1 MRVTQSMLSNNMLRN
16 LNTNYG
22 KMSKLQEQ
30 INSGSKISRPS
41 DDPVVAVKGMGY
53 RIDIDKIE
61 QYQRNI
67 GEAHT
72 WLDSSD
78 TALGLVGDSLHR
90 VKELVVQ
97 AANDTNTADDRKK
110 IAEEIKQIQE
120 EFRDIANTKVGDNY
134 IFSGTHTNMPLYTD
148 GVAGQNPAL
157 SDAGKTKAF
166 KLNVFDGVSIQVNSN
181 ASGLFAKV
189 NHFMGE
195 LSSLLSSGATGSEIG
210 NALGAEMLDSG
221 STTIPALDAVTNEAL
236 VLRSEVGARQNR
248 IELMQNRLDLQFVNV
263 TKQLSNN
270 EDTDYSKAITEMT
283 TAESIHQASLSVGS
297 KIIQQ
302 TLVDFIR

>member
-41 DDPVVAVKGMGY
+41 DAPVVAVKGMGY
-53 RIDIDKIE
+53 RIEVDKIE
-61 QYQRNI
+61 QYQRNM

-72 WLDSSD
+72 WLDSTD
-78 TALGLVGDSLHR
+78 TALGIVGDSLHR

-97 AANDTNTADDRKK
+97 AANDTNTTDDRIK
-110 IAEEIKQIQE
+110 IANEIKQIQE
-120 EFRDIANTKVGDNY
+120 QFRDIANTKVGDNY
-134 IFSGTHTNMPLYTD
+134 IFTGTHTDMPLYIE
-148 GVAGQNPAL
+148 GVAGQNSAI
-157 SDAGKTKAF
+157 SDAGKTNAF
-166 KLNVFDGVSIQVNSN
+166 KINVYDGVSIQVNSN

-189 NHFMGE
+189 DHFMSE

-210 NALGAEMLDSG
+210 NALGAEMTDSG
-221 STTIPALDAVTNEAL
+221 STTIAALDAITNEAL
-236 VLRSEVGARQNR
+236 FLRSEVGARQNR
-248 IELMQNRLDLQFVNV
+248 IELMENRLDLQFVNV
-263 TKQLSNN
+263 TKQLSIN

-283 TAESIHQASLSVGS
+283 TAESIHQASLSVGA
-297 KIIQQ
+297 KIIRQ
-302 TLVDFIR
+302 TLVDFL